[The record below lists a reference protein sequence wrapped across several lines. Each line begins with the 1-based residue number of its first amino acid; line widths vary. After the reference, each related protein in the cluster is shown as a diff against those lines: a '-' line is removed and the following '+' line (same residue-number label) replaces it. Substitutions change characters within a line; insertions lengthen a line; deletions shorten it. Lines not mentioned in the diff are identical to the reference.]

1 MAKQIFIN
9 LTVENLE
16 KSVFFYKEIGFS
28 VFPLFTFDDQK
39 CMAWGN
45 DILVMLHS
53 IAFSNTD
60 SKKQLINP
68 NQYLTP
74 TFSLPVESLVKV
86 NETVE
91 RGLKAG
97 GKEPNPMIEEG
108 FIQVRTIEDLDGYS
122 WGILFLDIDKFK
134 KMKNVE

>member
-45 DILVMLHS
+45 EILVMLHS
-53 IAFSNTD
+53 IASASPPF
-60 SKKQLINP
+60 K
-68 NQYLTP
+68 YL
-74 TFSLPVESLVKV
+74 
-86 NETVE
+86 
-91 RGLKAG
+91 
-97 GKEPNPMIEEG
+97 
-108 FIQVRTIEDLDGYS
+108 
-122 WGILFLDIDKFK
+122 
-134 KMKNVE
+134 